1 MMKRLQ
7 VFGSTPSPYTQKMLS
22 LLRYKQIPYDVHWGD
37 TKGRLEALGIE
48 PPKPVL
54 LPVVLLEDED
64 KKLVATTDSTPII
77 RKLEKDFPERKV
89 IPEDKALGFI
99 NYVLEDFADEYLTK
113 FMFHYRWHYEADA
126 DKAGTILPLIEFSQ
140 TLSEEEL
147 AQFKNFIT
155 QRQSERLWVVGSSEA
170 TAELIER
177 SFKEFMTLLND
188 HLTHSSFLF
197 GSKPSSADFG
207 FYGQLYQLIKFDPT
221 PRAICHEIAPRVV
234 AWVEIMDDLSGL
246 DAENLHWSRLE
257 DVSTNLNNILKL
269 IGTMYVPL
277 LLENAKAVADESDE
291 WEVAVEESLWKQK
304 TFRYQAKCLQWI
316 RDEFNA
322 LNDNDQQRVMSVL
335 SETGC
340 EDILSD

>member
-1 MMKRLQ
+1 
-7 VFGSTPSPYTQKMLS
+7 
-22 LLRYKQIPYDVHWGD
+22 
-37 TKGRLEALGIE
+37 
-48 PPKPVL
+48 
-54 LPVVLLEDED
+54 
-64 KKLVATTDSTPII
+64 
-77 RKLEKDFPERKV
+77 
-89 IPEDKALGFI
+89 
-99 NYVLEDFADEYLTK
+99 
-113 FMFHYRWHYEADA
+113 MFHYRWHYEEDA

-177 SFKEFMTLLND
+177 GFREFMKLLND
-188 HLTHSSFLF
+188 HLAHSSFLL
-197 GSKPSSADFG
+197 GNKPSSADFG
-207 FYGQLYQLIKFDPT
+207 FYGQIVQLIKFDPT

-246 DAENLHWSRLE
+246 DAENLQWSSLE
-257 DVSTNLNNILKL
+257 DASKNLQNILKL
-269 IGTMYVPL
+269 IGTLYVPL
-277 LLENAKAVADESDE
+277 LLENAKAVADESEE
-291 WEVAVEESLWKQK
+291 WEVAVEGSLWKQK

-322 LNDNDQQRVMSVL
+322 LNDNDKQRVMSAL

-340 EDILSD
+340 EDVLSD

>member
-7 VFGSTPSPYTQKMLS
+7 IFGSTPSPYTQKMLS
-22 LLRYKQIPYDVHWGD
+22 FLRYKQIPYDVHWGD
-37 TKGRLEALGIE
+37 AKGRLEALDIE

-155 QRQSERLWVVGSSEA
+155 QRQRERLWVVGSSEA
-170 TAELIER
+170 TAELIE
-177 SFKEFMTLLND
+177 SGFKEFMKLFND
-188 HLTHSSFLF
+188 HLAHSSFLL

-207 FYGQLYQLIKFDPT
+207 FYGQIVQLIKFDPT

-246 DAENLHWSRLE
+246 DAENLHWSSWE
-257 DVSTNLNNILKL
+257 DASKNLQNILKL
-269 IGTMYVPL
+269 IGTLYVPL
-277 LLENAKAVADESDE
+277 LLENAKAVADESEE

>member
-37 TKGRLEALGIE
+37 AKGRLEALGIE
-48 PPKPVL
+48 PPRPVL

-64 KKLVATTDSTPII
+64 NKLVATTDSTPII
-77 RKLEKDFPERKV
+77 RRLEKDFPERQT

-99 NYVLEDFADEYLTK
+99 NYILEDFADEYLTK
-113 FMFHYRWHYEADA
+113 FMFHYRWHYEDDA

-170 TAELIER
+170 TAELIES
-177 SFKEFMTLLND
+177 SFKEFMKVLND
-188 HLTHSSFLF
+188 HLADSSFLL

-207 FYGQLYQLIKFDPT
+207 FYGQIVQLIKFDPT

-246 DAENLHWSRLE
+246 DA
-257 DVSTNLNNILKL
+257 DKL
-269 IGTMYVPL
+269 TL
-277 LLENAKAVADESDE
+277 
-291 WEVAVEESLWKQK
+291 VE
-304 TFRYQAKCLQWI
+304 FGRCI
-316 RDEFNA
+316 
-322 LNDNDQQRVMSVL
+322 
-335 SETGC
+335 
-340 EDILSD
+340 